1 MGSDYANPS
10 TDDQSHFS
18 RLPHDGKQLGGME
31 NDQPDYFSSSVQE
44 NILEHQFLAAL
55 TSSLWRR
62 GFRDIEVLRAEVDA
76 FGHDLVVEAGGVV
89 RHIQLKASGRHAKTA
104 RVKINTRL
112 SLKPAG
118 CVIWYLYDPDTLEL
132 GPFRWFGNRPGAG
145 LPDLGNQVAKHTKGD
160 GMGNKAER
168 KAIRV
173 LPKAR
178 FTMVDTIDEIASL
191 LFGYPSESE
200 IQLIRQ
206 QLAQSDLPEG
216 APDWV
221 NQVRGGNLGAVPDAL
236 DWNNSLRF
244 AHLVDGYGICE
255 ILGLGDPFEF
265 EARTLENARTA
276 GTWTG
281 GPAVLWATLFL
292 EHRRWRTAPIDPG
305 PEMVE
310 LLDRLCQQ
318 LAGSLKEGPKGQGQL
333 IP

>member
-1 MGSDYANPS
+1 M
-10 TDDQSHFS
+10 
-18 RLPHDGKQLGGME
+18 K
-31 NDQPDYFSSSVQE
+31 NDQPDNFSSSVQE

-55 TSSLWRR
+55 TASLWRR

-89 RHIQLKASGRHAKTA
+89 RHIQLKASGRQAKTA

-118 CVIWYLYDPDTLEL
+118 CVIWYLDDPGTLEL

-145 LPDLGNQVAKHTKGD
+145 LPDLGNRVAKHTKGD
-160 GMGNKAER
+160 GAGNKAER

-178 FTMVDTIDEIASL
+178 FTVVETIDEIASL
-191 LFGYPSESE
+191 LFGYPSGSE

-206 QLAQSDLPEG
+206 QLAQSDLPDC

-221 NQVRGGNLGAVPDAL
+221 HEVRGGNLGAVPDAL
-236 DWNNSLRF
+236 DWNNSVHF
-244 AHLVDGYGICE
+244 AHLVDGYRICE

-265 EARTLENARTA
+265 EAWILENAQA
-276 GTWTG
+276 TG
-281 GPAVLWATLFL
+281 IWPCGPAVLWATLFL
-292 EHRRWRTAPIDPG
+292 EHRRWRTAPIDPD
-305 PEMVE
+305 PETVD

-318 LAGSLKEGPKGQGQL
+318 LGGSL
-333 IP
+333 

>member
-1 MGSDYANPS
+1 MGSDYANRS
-10 TDDQSHFS
+10 TDDQSQFS
-18 RLPHDGKQLGGME
+18 RLPHLGKQLGGME

-89 RHIQLKASGRHAKTA
+89 RHIQLKASGKHAKTA

-112 SLKPAG
+112 SVKPAG

-145 LPDLGNQVAKHTKGD
+145 LPDLGNHVAKHTKGD
-160 GMGNKAER
+160 GTGNKAQR
-168 KAIRV
+168 MAIRV

-178 FTMVDTIDEIASL
+178 FTLIDTIDEIASL
-191 LFGYPSESE
+191 LFGYPPVSEM
-200 IQLIRQ
+200 QLIRQ
-206 QLAQSDLPEG
+206 QLAQSDLPDL

-221 NQVRGGNLGAVPDAL
+221 HQVRGGNLGAVPAAL
-236 DWNNSLRF
+236 DWNNSVHF
-244 AHLVDGYGICE
+244 AHLVDGYGICV

-265 EARTLENARTA
+265 EARTLENAQTT
-276 GTWTG
+276 GTWAG
-281 GPAVLWATLFL
+281 GPAVLWASLFL
-292 EHRRWRTAPIDPG
+292 EHRRWRTAPIDPD
-305 PEMVE
+305 PDMKK
-310 LLDRLCQQ
+310 LLDRLCHQ
-318 LAGSLKEGPKGQGQL
+318 LVVSLASTNEVL
-333 IP
+333 T

>member
-18 RLPHDGKQLGGME
+18 RLPNVGKQLGGME

-112 SLKPAG
+112 SLKSAG

-145 LPDLGNQVAKHTKGD
+145 LPDLGNRVAKHTKGD

-168 KAIRV
+168 MAIRV

-178 FTMVDTIDEIASL
+178 FTVVDTIDEIASL
-191 LFGYPSESE
+191 LFGYPSGSE

-206 QLAQSDLPEG
+206 QLAQSDLPDC

-221 NQVRGGNLGAVPDAL
+221 HQVRGGNLGAVPDAL
-236 DWNNSLRF
+236 NWNNSVHF
-244 AHLVDGYGICE
+244 AHLVDGFAICD
-255 ILGLGDPFEF
+255 ILGLGDPFQF
-265 EARTLENARTA
+265 EARKLENAQTTGIWA
-276 GTWTG
+276 G

-292 EHRRWRTAPIDPG
+292 EYRRWRTAPIDPD
-305 PEMVE
+305 PEMMD

-318 LAGSLKEGPKGQGQL
+318 LAGSLKEGPNGPGQL